1 MAKLDKHK
9 YETLLKEDLSCW
21 RCGSSQKN
29 MPTLKAHLQTE
40 FDDLSQ
46 KEKAKQARKRKFEEK
61 QSGKNTEEEVSK
73 KPKTTAAGSDHEAEE

>member
-9 YETLLKEDLSCW
+9 YESLLKEDISCW
-21 RCGSSQKN
+21 RCGLSQKN

-40 FDDLSQ
+40 FDELTK

-61 QSGKNTEEEVSK
+61 QTTSSEAQEVSK
-73 KPKTTAAGSDHEAEE
+73 KPKASTSSDHEAEE